1 MLVFQIFN
9 FLYVEMGGRYDSPVM
24 KGGRFNGSSENKN
37 AGLVTL
43 SNQNTVTAE
52 ALSNTEIRTF

>member
-1 MLVFQIFN
+1 
-9 FLYVEMGGRYDSPVM
+9 MGGRLDSPVM

-37 AGLVTL
+37 AGFATL

-52 ALSNTEIRTF
+52 ARSHRLEVTETLTF